1 MKWSRGMEVK
11 TTKGCE
17 ESGECRKLEGEQRRV
32 NGKPGAGKDHLNL
45 RESPSGREGSEG
57 SRGSGCKG
65 ESQRMFRLCGVKMP
79 DLHKSV
85 GFRGCYWALNELA

>member
-1 MKWSRGMEVK
+1 MKWLRGMEVK

-57 SRGSGCKG
+57 SRDSGCKG
-65 ESQRMFRLCGVKMP
+65 VSQRMSRMCVVKML
-79 DLHKSV
+79 DLNKSV
-85 GFRGCYWALNELA
+85 GDRGCYWAFNELA